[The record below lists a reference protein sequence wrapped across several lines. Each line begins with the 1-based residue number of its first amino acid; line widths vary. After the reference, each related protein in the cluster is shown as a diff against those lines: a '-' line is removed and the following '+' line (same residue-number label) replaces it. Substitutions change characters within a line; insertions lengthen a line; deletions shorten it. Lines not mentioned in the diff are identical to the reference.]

1 MLPALEKF
9 AVNYD
14 TKSQEI
20 DFKNTNMDS
29 LNEELQQKE
38 ATLNSTTLQLQQ
50 FDSNKKFS
58 EYEKDLGEYRSR
70 CISQLFR

>member
-38 ATLNSTTLQLQQ
+38 ATLNSTTSELQL
-50 FDSNKKFS
+50 F
-58 EYEKDLGEYRSR
+58 
-70 CISQLFR
+70 